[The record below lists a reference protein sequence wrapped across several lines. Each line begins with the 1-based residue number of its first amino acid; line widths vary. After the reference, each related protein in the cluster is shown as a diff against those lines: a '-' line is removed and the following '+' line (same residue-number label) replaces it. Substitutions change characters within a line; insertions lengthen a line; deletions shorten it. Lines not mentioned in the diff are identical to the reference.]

1 MLLFLI
7 IAAWLTL
14 STFVYALTVRHFLSH
29 VQSVPVHI
37 VVGVLFSAVLSPGWA
52 VGHGVA
58 PFPGGLMCIR
68 MLLTDAMHWRG
79 ALFNLFF
86 WALTAAIFILVSL
99 TLRQRRIF

>member
-1 MLLFLI
+1 MVLLLI

-14 STFVYALTVRHFLSH
+14 STFVYAFTVRYFLAH

-37 VVGVLFSAVLSPGWA
+37 VAGVLFSAVLSPGGA

-68 MLLTDAMHWRG
+68 LLLTDATHWRG

-86 WALTAAIFILVSL
+86 WALTAAIFISVTL
-99 TLRQRRIF
+99 TLRRRK

>member
-14 STFVYALTVRHFLSH
+14 STFVYVLTVRYFLSH

-68 MLLTDAMHWRG
+68 MLLTDATHWRG
-79 ALFNLFF
+79 TLFNLSF
-86 WALTAAIFILVSL
+86 WALTAAIFISVTL
-99 TLRQRRIF
+99 TLRRRK

>member
-1 MLLFLI
+1 MVLFLI

-14 STFVYALTVRHFLSH
+14 STFVYAFTVRAFLAP

-37 VVGVLFSAVLSPGWA
+37 VVGIVFAAVLSPGGA

-68 MLLTDAMHWRG
+68 LLLTDMPYWRRT
-79 ALFNLFF
+79 LFNLFF
-86 WALTAAIFILVSL
+86 WALTAAIFIAVTL
-99 TLRQRRIF
+99 TLRQQK

>member
-1 MLLFLI
+1 MVLLLI

-14 STFVYALTVRHFLSH
+14 STFVYAFTVRYFLAH

-37 VVGVLFSAVLSPGWA
+37 VAGVLFSAVLSPGGA

-68 MLLTDAMHWRG
+68 MLLNDATYWRG
-79 ALFNLFF
+79 NLFNLFF
-86 WALTAAIFILVSL
+86 WALTAAIFISVTLI
-99 TLRQRRIF
+99 LRQQK

>member
-14 STFVYALTVRHFLSH
+14 STFVYALTVRYFLSH

-37 VVGVLFSAVLSPGWA
+37 VVGVLFSAVLSPGGA

-68 MLLTDAMHWRG
+68 MLLTDATHWRG

-99 TLRQRRIF
+99 TLRRRK

>member
-14 STFVYALTVRHFLSH
+14 STLVYAFIARYFLAPVH
-29 VQSVPVHI
+29 SVPVHI
-37 VVGVLFSAVLSPGWA
+37 LVGVVFAAVLSPGGA

-68 MLLTDAMHWRG
+68 TLFSDTPYWRG
-79 ALFNLFF
+79 TLFNLFF
-86 WALTAAIFILVSL
+86 WALTAAIFISVTL
-99 TLRQRRIF
+99 TLRRRK

>member
-1 MLLFLI
+1 MVLLLI

-14 STFVYALTVRHFLSH
+14 STFVYAFTVRYFLAH

-37 VVGVLFSAVLSPGWA
+37 VAGVLFSAVLSPGGA

-68 MLLTDAMHWRG
+68 LLLTDTPYWRG
-79 ALFNLFF
+79 NLFNLVF
-86 WALTAAIFILVSL
+86 WALTAAIFISVTL
-99 TLRQRRIF
+99 TLRQQK